1 MAQPKNRQRRRGE
14 EDKAKSANRVELEN
28 LGRKA
33 DAIVQK
39 RNEFNAQAVA
49 ARDERNLLN
58 DKRNQLFD
66 QMDPIKQERD
76 GHNAKMREAIAL
88 RNEFQAQA
96 KALIQQK
103 RARFKKD
110 LKPGEKLPQNPHFR
124 ARELL
129 AEIKDL
135 EFSQQTR
142 VLTIQ
147 KENELIKQLRL
158 KQHEYVK
165 VRREA
170 EQSKKLK
177 VDLGEAET
185 AIDALFAKADEQHKV
200 VQNEYKLA
208 QGAHERYV
216 KLVNEVGSVGAE
228 ANKHHKHF
236 LELREKADA
245 EHKAFLELRE
255 KMLELKGQEFADR
268 REAREVIKEQS
279 RKVRQAVADPT
290 RLGEYAE
297 SALEKLKKGGKI
309 QIG

>member
-1 MAQPKNRQRRRGE
+1 MAQPKNRRRR
-14 EDKAKSANRVELEN
+14 EDEAKKNPNRVELEN
-28 LGRKA
+28 LQRKA
-33 DAIVQK
+33 DGIVQR
-39 RNEFNAQAVA
+39 RNDFNAQAAA

-58 DKRNQLFD
+58 DKRAQLFD
-66 QMDPIKQERD
+66 QMEPIKQERD
-76 GHNAKMREAIAL
+76 GHNAKMREAIAI

-110 LKPGEKLPQNPHFR
+110 QKPGQKLPQNPHFR

-129 AEIKDL
+129 AEINDL

-177 VDLGEAET
+177 VDVGEAET
-185 AIDALFAKADEQHKV
+185 AIDALFAKADEQHKI
-200 VQNEYKLA
+200 VQAEYKLA
-208 QGAHERYV
+208 QEAHDRYV

-236 LELREKADA
+236 IELRGKADD

-255 KMLELKGQEFADR
+255 KMLELKGKEFADR
-268 REAREVIKEQS
+268 REAREEIKAQS
-279 RKVRQAVADPT
+279 RRVRQAVADPNK
-290 RLGEYAE
+290 LGELAE
-297 SALEKLKKGGKI
+297 DALAKLKKGGKI